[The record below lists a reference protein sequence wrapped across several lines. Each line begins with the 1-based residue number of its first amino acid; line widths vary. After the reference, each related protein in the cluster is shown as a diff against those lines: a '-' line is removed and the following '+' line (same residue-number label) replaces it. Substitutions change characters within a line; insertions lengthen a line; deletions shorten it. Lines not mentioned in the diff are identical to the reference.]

1 MKTFLVSLAFFLL
14 FTMSASAQGRPGGGG
29 SGGGTGGTKP
39 SPTPSPRPTPN
50 IGSRQPLGIP
60 EIQRPAF
67 VSGKVVLADGSELTE
82 PAAIQTVCDGRRRTE
97 TYTDSRGGFS
107 FELGRKSNQLE
118 AQLADA
124 STEAYS
130 PRSPT
135 ELSRWRN
142 CELQAVLPGFTSE
155 AVPLARV
162 MATFENTDVGRI
174 TLRPLG
180 QVVGSILSVTS
191 MAAPKDA
198 KKAFEKAR
206 EHLKKNK
213 LPEAQQSLEKA
224 VAIYPQYAVA
234 WTELGRLQHMNHDNP
249 SARHSFEQ
257 ALAADSKY
265 VNSYLGLAQLAFEAQ
280 QWQEVVNTTDRLLAL
295 NSVNFP
301 SAWLFNS
308 VGHYYLHNGEAA
320 EKSARNGIKVDEDHH
335 YPKLEY
341 LLGILLMEKKSYGEA
356 AQHMR
361 AYLQSSTQPADVAE
375 AQKRLAEIEQ
385 LSASTGISAQ
395 PK

>member
-1 MKTFLVSLAFFLL
+1 
-14 FTMSASAQGRPGGGG
+14 
-29 SGGGTGGTKP
+29 
-39 SPTPSPRPTPN
+39 
-50 IGSRQPLGIP
+50 
-60 EIQRPAF
+60 
-67 VSGKVVLADGSELTE
+67 VVLADGSELTE
-82 PAAIQTVCDGRRRTE
+82 PAAIQTICDGRRRTE
-97 TYTDSRGGFS
+97 TYTDSHGGFS

-118 AQLADA
+118 AQMADA
-124 STEAYS
+124 SMDAYS
-130 PRSPT
+130 PRSPSDM
-135 ELSRWRN
+135 SRWRN
-142 CELQAVLPGFTSE
+142 CELQAVLPGFTSD
-155 AVPLARV
+155 VIPLARV
-162 MATFENTDVGRI
+162 MGTFENANIGRI
-174 TLRPLG
+174 SLRPLG
-180 QVVGSILSVTS
+180 QVQGSILSVTS
-191 MAAPKDA
+191 MAAPKNA

-206 EHLKKNK
+206 EQLKKNK
-213 LPEAQQSLEKA
+213 LQEAQQSLEKA

-234 WTELGRLQHMNHDNP
+234 WAELGRLQHMNHDNVA
-249 SARHSFEQ
+249 ARHSFEQ

-308 VGHYYLHNGEAA
+308 VGHYYLRQGDAA
-320 EKSARNGIKVDEDHH
+320 EKSARNGLKVDDDHR

-341 LLGILLMEKKSYGEA
+341 VLGILLMEKKSYSEA

-361 AYLQSSTQPADVAE
+361 AYLQASTQPADVAE

-385 LSASTGISAQ
+385 FSASTGISAE